1 MVVEDA
7 AVGHGEAHAS
17 SFADFLRREE
27 WLENF
32 LLSFFI
38 DAATVVFYFYADIV
52 FDVQVFVWTL
62 VPFICHVSHG
72 LGAKGDSRIF
82 RVGIQG
88 IASIDEKIEQ
98 DLLKLR
104 GVAADGRQI
113 WFDDNFEFDVF
124 GRGLEELSGLFDKC
138 LQINGFDMELAFPCK
153 RQQLGG
159 EA

>member
-7 AVGHGEAHAS
+7 AVGHGESHAGA
-17 SFADFLRREE
+17 FANFLRREE

-38 DAATVVFYFYADIV
+38 HAATIVFYFYADIV

-62 VPFICHVSHG
+62 VPFVRHVTHG
-72 LGAKGDSRIF
+72 LCAKGDSRIF

-88 IASIDEKIEQ
+88 IACIDEKIEQ
-98 DLLKLR
+98 DLLQLR
-104 GVAADGRQI
+104 GVTANGRRI

-124 GRGLEELSGLFDKC
+124 GRGLEELSGLFDKS
-138 LQINGFDMELAFPCK
+138 LQINGFYMEFAFPRK

-159 EA
+159 ET